1 MAETEFSAAA
11 AGGGLAAA
19 LRTHGIKRSFP
30 RGHALFTE
38 GDLGERVFM
47 IETGW
52 VTLRSTGPQ
61 GEEMIL
67 ALRGPGEVVGEMSAF
82 DGAPRT
88 ATALAVDEVEA
99 VVAPARSVAAAL
111 ARDVDAAN
119 DFARILVA
127 RLRESDSQRVEFT
140 VLDTLARVARRLLDL
155 ADRFGQPV
163 PEGVKVELPLSQEE
177 LASWCGASREATVK
191 ALRTLR
197 EVGGITT
204 GRRVVTL
211 HDREALERHARVGA
225 GG

>member
-19 LRTHGIKRSFP
+19 LRTHGVTRTFP

-52 VTLRSTGPQ
+52 VTLRSAGPQ

-82 DGAPRT
+82 DGSPRT
-88 ATALAVDEVEA
+88 ATALAVDEVQA
-99 VVAPARSVAAAL
+99 VVAPAKSVAAAL
-111 ARDVDAAN
+111 AQDVDAAN

-127 RLRESDSQRVEFT
+127 RLRESDRQRVEFT

-155 ADRFGQPV
+155 ADRFGQPT
-163 PEGVKVELPLSQEE
+163 PDGIKVELPLSQEE

-211 HDREALERHARVGA
+211 HDREALERHARVG
-225 GG
+225 

>member
-19 LRTHGIKRSFP
+19 LRTQGIKRSFP

-38 GDLGERVFM
+38 GDLGERVFL
-47 IETGW
+47 IESGW
-52 VTLRSTGPQ
+52 VTLRSAGPD

-88 ATALAVDEVEA
+88 ATALAVDQVEA

-111 ARDVDAAN
+111 EKDVAAAN

-127 RLRESDSQRVEFT
+127 RLRESDRQRVEFT
-140 VLDTLARVARRLLDL
+140 VLDTLARVARRLIDL
-155 ADRFGQPV
+155 ADRFGQPTA
-163 PEGVKVELPLSQEE
+163 EGVKVELPLSQEE

-204 GRRVVTL
+204 GRRMVTL
-211 HDREALERHARVGA
+211 HDREALERHARMG
-225 GG
+225 

>member
-19 LRTHGIKRSFP
+19 LRTHGFKRTFP

-38 GDLGERVFM
+38 GDLGERVFL

-52 VTLRSTGPQ
+52 VTLRSAGPD

-88 ATALAVDEVEA
+88 ATALAVDQVEA
-99 VVAPARSVAAAL
+99 VVAPARSVAAEL
-111 ARDVDAAN
+111 EKDVAAAN

-127 RLRESDSQRVEFT
+127 RLRESDRQRVEFT

-155 ADRFGQPV
+155 ADRFGQPTAD
-163 PEGVKVELPLSQEE
+163 GVKVELPLSQEE

-211 HDREALERHARVGA
+211 HDRDALRRHARVG
-225 GG
+225 

>member
-1 MAETEFSAAA
+1 MAETESSAAA

-19 LRTHGIKRSFP
+19 LRTHGIARSFP

-38 GDLGERVFM
+38 GDLGERVFL
-47 IETGW
+47 IESGW
-52 VTLRSTGPQ
+52 VTLRSAGPD

-88 ATALAVDEVEA
+88 ATALAVDQVEA

-111 ARDVDAAN
+111 EKDVAAAN

-127 RLRESDSQRVEFT
+127 RLRESDRQRVEFT

-155 ADRFGQPV
+155 ADRFGQTTPD
-163 PEGVKVELPLSQEE
+163 GVKVELPLSQEE

-204 GRRVVTL
+204 GRRMVTL
-211 HDREALERHARVGA
+211 HDRDALRRHARVS
-225 GG
+225 

>member
-1 MAETEFSAAA
+1 MAETEISAAA
-11 AGGGLAAA
+11 VRGGLAAA
-19 LRTHGIKRSFP
+19 LRTHGTARTFP
-30 RGHALFTE
+30 RGQALFTE

-47 IETGW
+47 IERGW
-52 VTLRSTGPQ
+52 VTLRTHGPD

-88 ATALAVDEVEA
+88 ATAVAVGQVQA
-99 VVAPARSVAAAL
+99 IVAPARTIASLLERDVAAANEFAHIL
-111 ARDVDAAN
+111 AR
-119 DFARILVA
+119 
-127 RLRESDSQRVEFT
+127 RLRESDRQRLEYT

-155 ADRFGQPV
+155 AERFGKET

-177 LASWCGASREATVK
+177 LASWCGASREATVE

-204 GRRVVTL
+204 GRRQVTL
-211 HDREALERHARVGA
+211 TDVDGLRQHARLR
-225 GG
+225 

>member
-11 AGGGLAAA
+11 VRGGLAAA
-19 LRTHGIKRSFP
+19 LRTHGMTRAFA
-30 RGHALFTE
+30 RGQALFTE

-47 IETGW
+47 IERGW
-52 VTLRSTGPQ
+52 VTLRTHGPD

-88 ATALAVDEVEA
+88 ATAVAVGEVEA
-99 VVAPARSVAAAL
+99 IVAPGRTISGVL
-111 ARDVDAAN
+111 ERDVEAAN
-119 DFARILVA
+119 DFAHILA
-127 RLRESDSQRVEFT
+127 RRLRESDRQRLEYT

-155 ADRFGQPV
+155 AERFGK
-163 PEGVKVELPLSQEE
+163 ETADGIKVELPLSQEE
-177 LASWCGASREATVK
+177 LASWCGASRESTVK

-197 EVGGITT
+197 EVGAVTT

-211 HDREALERHARVGA
+211 RDPEALRRHARLP
-225 GG
+225 

>member
-1 MAETEFSAAA
+1 VAETEHSAAA

-19 LRTHGIKRSFP
+19 LRAHGIRRTFP
-30 RGHALFTE
+30 RGQALFTE

-52 VTLRSTGPQ
+52 VTLRSAGPD

-111 ARDVDAAN
+111 EKDVDAAN

-155 ADRFGQPV
+155 ADRFGQPT
-163 PEGVKVELPLSQEE
+163 PDGVKVELPLSQEE

-204 GRRVVTL
+204 GRRMVTL
-211 HDREALERHARVGA
+211 HDRDALRRHARVG
-225 GG
+225 